1 MTTPLSLNHTYTT
14 FTPDHGGM
22 RLVDTHT
29 HAWGQ
34 DTAEL
39 PWYSA
44 NLPPEWS
51 GPYTHSELLTDMDE
65 AGVDEAVLQPTTIY
79 GRGERANEYTM
90 RAIEAHPE
98 RLWGVAVLEYFQ
110 DEPDLR
116 AAVRRVT
123 GHERML
129 GVRFHAAFEY
139 GETPGEMDRGG
150 DWIADEQLE
159 PLYDE
164 LAARD
169 AAVFVLAKPE
179 QYATLGELAAA
190 YPDVPFVLEH
200 MGWPDE
206 GTTAD
211 ETPWTGI
218 EALAKHDN
226 VYVKVSSIP
235 RTSGDAWPYEVAG
248 EFVRQLLS
256 WFGPERLMLGSDY
269 PWLDDWAS
277 YEECLSWVEGSEYL
291 SARDLSWLSY
301 RTFEELRA

>member
-1 MTTPLSLNHTYTT
+1 
-14 FTPDHGGM
+14 M

-29 HAWGQ
+29 HVWGP
-34 DTAEL
+34 DTADL

-44 NLPPEWS
+44 DLPPEWS
-51 GPYTHSELLTDMDE
+51 GPYPHTDLVADMDAAE
-65 AGVDEAVLQPTTIY
+65 IDEGVLMPTSIY
-79 GRGERANEYTM
+79 GRDERANEYTL

-98 RLWGVAVLEYFQ
+98 RLWGVGVMDYFQ

-116 AAVRRVT
+116 QAVRRVT
-123 GHERML
+123 DHERML

-139 GETPGEMDRGG
+139 GETPGEMDRQA
-150 DWIADEQLE
+150 DWIADDALD

-164 LAARD
+164 LAAQD
-169 AAVFVLAKPE
+169 AAVFVLAKPG
-179 QYATLGELAAA
+179 QYSTLATLAAA
-190 YPDVPFVLEH
+190 NPDVTFVLEH

-206 GTTAD
+206 GMGSD
-211 ETPWTGI
+211 EAPWTDI
-218 EALAKHDN
+218 ETLAEHGN

-235 RTSGDAWPYEVAG
+235 RASGDAWPYETAG
-248 EFVRQLLS
+248 MFIRKLLS

-277 YEECLSWVEGSEYL
+277 YRECLSWVEAAEYL

-301 RTFEELRA
+301 RTFDTLRE

>member
-1 MTTPLSLNHTYTT
+1 
-14 FTPDHGGM
+14 M

-29 HAWGQ
+29 HVWGP
-34 DTAEL
+34 DTADL

-51 GPYTHSELLTDMDE
+51 GPYPHTDLVADMDAAE
-65 AGVDEAVLQPTTIY
+65 VDEGVLQPTTIY
-79 GRGERANEYTM
+79 GRDERANEYTL

-98 RLWGVAVLEYFQ
+98 RLWGVGVMEYFQ

-116 AAVRRVT
+116 QAVRRVT

-129 GVRFHAAFEY
+129 GIRFHAAFEY
-139 GETPGEMDRGG
+139 GETPGEMDRQA
-150 DWIADEQLE
+150 DWIADDALD

-164 LAARD
+164 LATQD
-169 AAVFVLAKPE
+169 AGVFVLAKPG
-179 QYATLGELAAA
+179 QYSMLATLAATN
-190 YPDVPFVLEH
+190 PDVSFVLEH

-206 GTTAD
+206 RTGPD
-211 ETPWTGI
+211 EAPWTDI
-218 EALAKHDN
+218 ETLAEHEN
-226 VYVKVSSIP
+226 VYVKVSSVP
-235 RTSGDAWPYEVAG
+235 RVSGDAWPYETAG
-248 EFVRQLLS
+248 VFVRKLLS

-277 YEECLSWVEGSEYL
+277 YRECLSWPEAAGYL

-301 RTFEELRA
+301 RTFETLRE